1 MKLQPFWI
9 QMKTI
14 FLLTGI
20 IAGLL
25 FVSSCG
31 DDDEVVLTLEE
42 EVAGDY
48 TFTSSQFVQNTTFF
62 IPIDS
67 VTFQETI
74 FNAGSSANDFVGTA
88 LLETSPCSDPNNSVI
103 RLEVG
108 ETSNIYQ
115 FVCPGED
122 ITQDQGAWTAGDDQL
137 VLTVTTP
144 DNTTIGLSIGNLV
157 VTDTDFSGRV
167 ENFPLV
173 QFVGIEL
180 AETIIVNGDTV
191 INIQTVPVDV
201 VFDRVL

>member
-1 MKLQPFWI
+1 MQPLFFWKQI
-9 QMKTI
+9 KTL

-31 DDDEVVLTLEE
+31 GDDEVTLTLEE

-48 TFTSSQFVQNTTFF
+48 TFTSSQFVQNTIFF

-67 VTFQETI
+67 VTFQETT
-74 FNAGSSANDFVGTA
+74 FNAGSSANDFVGAA
-88 LLETSPCSDPNNSVI
+88 LLESSPCADPNNSVI

-108 ETSNIYQ
+108 EVSNIYK

-122 ITQDQGAWTAGDDQL
+122 ITQEQGAWSAGDDQL

-144 DNTTIGLSIGNLV
+144 DGTTIGLAIGNLV

-173 QFVGIEL
+173 QYVGIEL
-180 AETIIVNGDTV
+180 AETIVVNGDTV
-191 INIQTVPVDV
+191 INIQTVPIDV
-201 VFDRVL
+201 LFDRVL